1 MVLQSRSLLQRH
13 VVFQCFINITKMKLR
28 DLLAPLYL
36 PQRPNSGLMVKLCHQ
51 FNIIMHW
58 KKYKF
63 FTKRKIF
70 WSIRVRS
77 NKSRCKIQKSLRSYL
92 RSCQSKFCINR
103 VIGVHVSLNTL
114 LSQENWIG
122 KLDYQFSY
130 PPPSIRILNFDLSNL
145 PYYANY
151 DIHRQIEIE
160 GITVTVELTLIILV
174 KCSHCPV
181 DGRK

>member
-36 PQRPNSGLMVKLCHQ
+36 PQRPNSGLMVMLCHQ

-77 NKSRCKIQKSLRSYL
+77 NKSRCKIQKSLRSYS

-103 VIGVHVSLNTL
+103 VFGVHVSLNTL
-114 LSQENWIG
+114 LSQ
-122 KLDYQFSY
+122 DYQFSY
-130 PPPSIRILNFDLSNL
+130 HPPPQF
-145 PYYANY
+145 
-151 DIHRQIEIE
+151 
-160 GITVTVELTLIILV
+160 GF
-174 KCSHCPV
+174 
-181 DGRK
+181 